1 MAILPIAEIK
11 ARFETGDYPNG
22 QDYANLIDTLAS
34 QSTVLGTAGNNEG
47 SMTGITQGTVMD
59 SILISEWRLVKY
71 VVSILYS
78 QTGVNKSYSTQIF
91 AQMNADG
98 IDFSEYGTL
107 DNDGDVGTVSVSNN
121 GAGSLELLV
130 VPNPSLTPVTVRWNR
145 TGLKA

>member
-11 ARFETGDYPNG
+11 SRFETGDYPTG

-34 QSTVLGTAGNNEG
+34 QATVLGTAGNNEG
-47 SMTGITQGTVMD
+47 AMNGITQATVMD
-59 SILISEWRLVKY
+59 SVLISEWRLVKY
-71 VVSILYS
+71 VVSIIYS

-91 AQMNADG
+91 AQMNTDG
-98 IDFSEYGTL
+98 VTLSEYGTL

-121 GAGSLELLV
+121 GAGQLELLV
-130 VPNPSLTPVTVRWNR
+130 TPNPDLTPVTVRWNR